1 VLQRGH
7 VFSILPFQE
16 RAMTNCPFTR
26 SRTEDAI
33 VTLCMGFA
41 VAMVVAPSVFVFSHH
56 EALFS
61 SGQAQTP

>member
-1 VLQRGH
+1 
-7 VFSILPFQE
+7 
-16 RAMTNCPFTR
+16 MTNCPFTR

-33 VTLCMGFA
+33 VTLWMGFA
-41 VAMVVAPSVFVFSHH
+41 VAMVVAPSVLVFSHH